1 MVLFAGKS
9 LNSGIN
15 VRSEIKVPSGNE
27 EGLLGSGGTDIGLSV
42 DYARNISSHWIWGV
56 MVSLTYL
63 SDGAFEL
70 RQQKHIAALGSHLV
84 YRVKPRFALKLQW
97 DLNSAPYQS
106 LSLVPLTKP
115 GGVLSFGGTIRLTDQ
130 DRIDLFFM
138 ENLPHA
144 ETAPDFGFKLEFA
157 RRI

>member
-1 MVLFAGKS
+1 
-9 LNSGIN
+9 
-15 VRSEIKVPSGNE
+15 
-27 EGLLGSGGTDIGLSV
+27 
-42 DYARNISSHWIWGV
+42 

-70 RQQKHIAALGSHLV
+70 HQQKYIAALGSHLV
-84 YRVKPRFALKLQW
+84 YRVKPRLSLKLQW

-106 LSLVPLTKP
+106 LSLTPFAKP
-115 GGVLSFGGTIRLTDQ
+115 GGFLSFGGTIRLTDQ

-138 ENLPHA
+138 ENLPHT